1 MFDTLIGHTYTRK
14 CNSWVYIT
22 KINSIFCVKTCVINQ
37 INATANDISCCE
49 SWTIRFS
56 CSGWAEGVPIIS
68 MVTIWILFPT
78 YQPGTKNQ
86 VNFLHFQKHY
96 GTTSWLRKKK
106 KSTMMKKYSL
116 SIEVFIT
123 YLVIYSCW
131 LLVQIIQY
139 PYSCKQKIKSTP
151 IIKCSLLCTHLFCI
165 RF

>member
-1 MFDTLIGHTYTRK
+1 MKQPNKHKQLMFDTLIGHTYTRK

-106 KSTMMKKYSL
+106 KHHDEKILFLYQSFY
-116 SIEVFIT
+116 
-123 YLVIYSCW
+123 YLPGN
-131 LLVQIIQY
+131 LFML
-139 PYSCKQKIKSTP
+139 TP
-151 IIKCSLLCTHLFCI
+151 CADNPIPI
-165 RF
+165 